1 MAVVNLFDKKNAK
14 KTTAKKAEKVE
25 ILIKEPKF
33 HMDLG
38 RLAQVTKEIDELSAE
53 AAVLHGEIKDR
64 GIEEFQKLYQAN
76 DKYPGSFMVKA
87 TGLKGAAPAS
97 YMFIPTDRYLKIDEE
112 RAAELQEEFGED
124 IVEETTTYTMDAK
137 LIEKYGAVI
146 SELIGKCKAI
156 SDDDKGNLIS
166 IATSYSVKKG
176 TINELHKYEG
186 TIPEILEEIKPV
198 YQVKGIRIDE

>member
-1 MAVVNLFDKKNAK
+1 MVNLFDKKNAK
-14 KTTAKKAEKVE
+14 KTTAKAEKVE
-25 ILIKEPKF
+25 VQIKEPKF

-64 GIEEFQKLYQAN
+64 GITEFQKLYQAT
-76 DKYPGSFMVKA
+76 DRYPGSFMVKA
-87 TGLKGAAPAS
+87 SGLKGAAPAS
-97 YMFIPTDRYLKIDEE
+97 YMFIPTDRYLKIDED
-112 RAAELQEEFGED
+112 RASELQNEFGES

-137 LIEKYGAVI
+137 LIEKYGAII

-166 IATSYSVKKG
+166 IATSYAVKKG
-176 TINELHKYEG
+176 TISELHKYEG
-186 TIPEILEEIKPV
+186 TIPEILEEIKPI
-198 YQVKGIRIDE
+198 YQIKNIKIEE